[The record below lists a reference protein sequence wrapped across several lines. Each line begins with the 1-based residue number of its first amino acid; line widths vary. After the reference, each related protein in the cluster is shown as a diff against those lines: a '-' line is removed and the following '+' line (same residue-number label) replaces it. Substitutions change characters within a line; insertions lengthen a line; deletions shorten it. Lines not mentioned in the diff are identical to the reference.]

1 MGNFLTSMVTVLT
14 AIVGVAIV
22 AVLVSKN
29 AQTPQVLNS
38 FWGGFSGAIQTA
50 TGPVTG
56 GQGPAALQNN
66 SFAGSSGLSSM
77 MGGSILPSSLSSM
90 L

>member
-1 MGNFLTSMVTVLT
+1 MNGFLTSMVTVLT

-29 AQTPQVLNS
+29 SQTPAVLNS
-38 FWGGFSGAIQTA
+38 FWGGFGGALQSA

-56 GQGPAALQNN
+56 SNPSVSGLWGGN
-66 SFAGSSGLSSM
+66 SGFNLSNMLPSGLSY
-77 MGGSILPSSLSSM
+77 
-90 L
+90 

>member
-14 AIVGVAIV
+14 AIIGVAII

-38 FWGGFSGAIQTA
+38 FWGGFSGALQTA
-50 TGPVTG
+50 ASPVAG
-56 GQGPAALQNN
+56 GVSTLQNN
-66 SFAGSSGLSSM
+66 TFSANGSGSGLSLSNF
-77 MGGSILPSSLSSM
+77 LPSSLANM
-90 L
+90 A